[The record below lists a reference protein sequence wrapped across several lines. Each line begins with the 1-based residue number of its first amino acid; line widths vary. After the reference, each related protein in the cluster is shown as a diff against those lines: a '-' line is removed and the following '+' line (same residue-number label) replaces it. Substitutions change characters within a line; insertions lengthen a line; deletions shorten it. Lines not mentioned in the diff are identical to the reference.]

1 MVIADRSNIATGPVF
16 EAFAA
21 RVEGTIVLPEDET
34 YDSSR
39 AVFNLDVDRRPGI
52 IVRAAS
58 APDVAEAVR
67 FARVVGAEIAVR
79 SGGHSVV
86 GYGTADDAVVIDMSG
101 MKNFVIDPDRETV
114 WLQPGVRTGDF
125 MGPAAELGF
134 ALTTGD
140 ASSVGI
146 GGLTLG
152 GGIGWLVRKHGL
164 TIDHLISAE
173 VVTADGEIVRAS
185 ADEHAD
191 LFWPIR
197 GGGGN
202 FGIITAFQFRLERL
216 TMIYGGALVLPA
228 TAQNLRG
235 YLDYA
240 RNAPDELTTIA
251 HVMAAPPAPFIPEDK
266 VGELSLVIL
275 VVYAGDL
282 EEGARVVAPLR
293 ALDTAIADV
302 VSPMPYPAI
311 YMFTEESTHPHG
323 VAIRSA
329 FTDEISDEF
338 IESALEFGRNAP
350 SPLAF
355 VQYRPFGGQLARVPA
370 DATAFAH
377 RDAGFMVTILGL
389 YAEPSPETA
398 ATHLAWTDG
407 LYGELR
413 PLSRG
418 VYSNFLADEG
428 EDRIREAYTP
438 ETYARLVE
446 VKRKYDPQNV
456 FHFNQNIRP

>member
-1 MVIADRSNIATGPVF
+1 MVIAQRSNIAAGPVF
-16 EAFAA
+16 EAFAS
-21 RVEGTIVLPEDET
+21 RIKGTIIRPNDAAYDEA
-34 YDSSR
+34 R
-39 AVFNLDVDRRPGI
+39 GVFNLDINRRPGI
-52 IVRAAS
+52 IVRVAEAA
-58 APDVAEAVR
+58 DVAEAVR
-67 FARVVGAEIAVR
+67 FARATGAEITVR

-86 GYGTADDAVVIDMSG
+86 GYGVADDAVVIDMSQ
-101 MKNFVIDPDRETV
+101 MRNFAIDPERETV
-114 WLQPGVRTGDF
+114 WLQPGVRTADLV
-125 MGPAAELGF
+125 GPAAELGL

-164 TIDHLISAE
+164 TIDHLLQAE
-173 VVTADGEIVRAS
+173 VVTADGEIIRAS

-191 LFWPIR
+191 LFWAIR

-202 FGIITAFQFRLERL
+202 FGIITAFQFRMERL
-216 TMIYGGALVLPA
+216 AMIYGGALVLPA

-323 VAIRSA
+323 VAIRSE
-329 FTDEISDEF
+329 FTDEITDEF
-338 IESALEFGRNAP
+338 IESALELGRNAP
-350 SPLAF
+350 SPTAF

-377 RDAGFMVTILGL
+377 RDAGFMVTVLGL
-389 YAEPSPETA
+389 YQDAGLAEA
-398 ATHLAWTDG
+398 HLTWTEAVHR
-407 LYGELR
+407 ELR

-428 EDRIREAYTP
+428 EDRVREAYGV
-438 ETYARLVE
+438 ETYARLVD
-446 VKRKYDPQNV
+446 VKRRYDPENV
-456 FHFNQNIRP
+456 FHFNQNIKPA